1 VRATAEAS
9 RHDDTATP
17 MPPWIT
23 MGSGGV
29 LEMAAREGSVARFVT
44 VSLRLVGRAGVHVL
58 IEARS
63 RHAGGPG
70 T

>member
-1 VRATAEAS
+1 
-9 RHDDTATP
+9 

-23 MGSGGV
+23 SGSARV
-29 LEMAAREGSVARFVT
+29 LGLAVREGSVARFVT
-44 VSLRLVGRAGVHVL
+44 VSLRLVERAGVHVL